1 MKVKAIL
8 FGLILMA
15 ILFCTAHHNQ
25 AKCVGPPYY
34 FSDPISYPS
43 EHPWQHNDSYVP
55 SDSSTYR
62 ATHIMILP
70 ICPGI
75 KAILLI
81 QNTSDTKGLSC
92 APGGLKNNHIQNVDS
107 RKSR

>member
-15 ILFCTAHHNQ
+15 ILFCTANHNQ
-25 AKCVGPPYY
+25 AHVGPNYS
-34 FSDPISYPS
+34 FDTLSYPS
-43 EHPWQHNDSYVP
+43 EHPWQHNHSYVP

-81 QNTSDTKGLSC
+81 QNASDTKGLSC